1 MRRRDHDLESTGE
14 RAERATWLP
23 WLTGVLTDKGYDL
36 SSSRSGGRSQLAQ
49 DTGISAGIITRLLAG
64 EPVSYE
70 TLLALSRGT
79 GIPIAELLI
88 RTGKASEDDFSLPG
102 PESSHIGVS
111 SGKRLTPEEV
121 AEAAGV
127 PEGDRPWFATM
138 VRRMRKS
145 ETGDGSSSAGGAAAE
160 G

>member
-1 MRRRDHDLESTGE
+1 MRRRDDDHETTGE
-14 RAERATWLP
+14 RPDWLP

-36 SSSRSGGRSQLAQ
+36 SSGRSGGRAQLAR
-49 DTGISAGIITRLLAG
+49 DTGLSQGIVTRLMAG
-64 EPVSYE
+64 EAVSYE
-70 TLLALSRGT
+70 TLLAVSRGA

-88 RTGKASEDDFSLPG
+88 RTGKASTDDFELPG
-102 PESSHIGVS
+102 PESGHIEVS

-127 PEGDRPWFATM
+127 PEGDRPWFTTM
-138 VRRMRKS
+138 VRRMRRGGTS
-145 ETGDGSSSAGGAAAE
+145 DGSSSTGGAAAE

>member
-1 MRRRDHDLESTGE
+1 MRRRDHDHESTRE
-14 RAERATWLP
+14 RPTWLP
-23 WLTGVLTDKGYDL
+23 WLIGVLTDKGYDL
-36 SSSRSGGRSQLAQ
+36 GQGRTGGRAQLAQ
-49 DTGISAGIITRLLAG
+49 DTGLSGGIITRLLVG

-88 RTGKASEDDFSLPG
+88 RTGKASEEDFSLPG
-102 PESSHIGVS
+102 PESGQIAVS

-127 PEGDRPWFATM
+127 PEEDRPWFTTM
-138 VRRMRKS
+138 VRRMRRS
-145 ETGDGSSSAGGAAAE
+145 DTGDGGSSAGGAAAE

>member
-1 MRRRDHDLESTGE
+1 MRRRDNDQETTGE
-14 RAERATWLP
+14 RAATWLP

-36 SSSRSGGRSQLAQ
+36 SSSRSGGRSQLSQ
-49 DTGISAGIITRLLAG
+49 DTGISAGIISRLLAG

-79 GIPIAELLI
+79 GIPLAELLI
-88 RTGKASEDDFSLPG
+88 RTEKAAERDFSLSG
-102 PESSHIGVS
+102 PESGQIAVS

-127 PEGDRPWFATM
+127 PEEDRPWFATM
-138 VRRMRKS
+138 VRRMRRGG
-145 ETGDGSSSAGGAAAE
+145 TGDGSSSTGGAAAE

>member
-1 MRRRDHDLESTGE
+1 MRRRDNDQETTGE
-14 RAERATWLP
+14 RGATWLP

-49 DTGISAGIITRLLAG
+49 DTGISAGIISRLLAG

-79 GIPIAELLI
+79 GIPLAELLI
-88 RTGKASEDDFSLPG
+88 RTEKAAEEDFSLSG
-102 PESSHIGVS
+102 PETGQIAVS

-127 PEGDRPWFATM
+127 PEEDRPWFATM
-138 VRRMRKS
+138 VRRMRRGG
-145 ETGDGSSSAGGAAAE
+145 TGNGGSSAGGAAAE

>member
-1 MRRRDHDLESTGE
+1 MRRRDNDQESTGE
-14 RAERATWLP
+14 RPTWLP

-49 DTGISAGIITRLLAG
+49 DTGISAGIISRLLAG

-70 TLLALSRGT
+70 TLLSLSRGT
-79 GIPIAELLI
+79 GIPLAELLI
-88 RTGKASEDDFSLPG
+88 RTEKAAERDFSLSG
-102 PESSHIGVS
+102 PESGQIAVS

-127 PEGDRPWFATM
+127 PEDDRPWFTTM
-138 VRRMRKS
+138 VRRMRRGD
-145 ETGDGSSSAGGAAAE
+145 TGDGSSSAGGAAAE